1 MNKKFK
7 YYFIGWL
14 YELIVVISNICGV
27 LIPNIF
33 TAGNIDASKQ
43 SEWMR
48 FMMDYKKIL
57 EIPQYL
63 TFIVPTVLCVIYANS
78 KKEHHFIN
86 LPIVFSAIGTSGWG
100 LYAVEEIIMV
110 IVALNMGYHVN
121 VGYIFVS
128 SGLNILM
135 EALIT
140 FTLAYFI
147 TSTIHRKYV
156 LPDLYPEGHI
166 NKIKGVKQPSI
177 GFLFLVNYLSV
188 TLFPVVFL
196 LMIYLNLLDGTG
208 NPLDLNLLIMIGIIL
223 FFGLVITAAFS
234 SYFDKPILKLK
245 KRIELIEDGDYK
257 SKTRIV
263 TNDSFG
269 ELSDILNDMTESLD
283 AKTQKIY
290 EIQNSIVTGMA
301 TMVESRDNSTGGH
314 IKRTSDCVR
323 VFINELIKNPA
334 YSNLSE
340 IFCTSVIKAAPMHDL
355 GKIAVDDAIL
365 RKPGKFTDEEYE
377 KMKIHPEEGAK
388 IVEKVLSSV
397 EDEELKKIAINVA
410 HYHHEKWNGQG
421 YPCKIS
427 GESIPLESRIMAL
440 ADVFDALVSK
450 RCYKDSFT
458 YEKAFEIIK
467 DSLGS
472 HFDPK
477 LGEEFIKCRPQLEE
491 LYNSYE

>member
-7 YYFIGWL
+7 YNFIGWL
-14 YELIVVISNICGV
+14 YGLIVVISNICGV

-177 GFLFLVNYLSV
+177 RFLFLVNYLSV

-196 LMIYLNLLDGTG
+196 LMIYLKLLEGTET
-208 NPLDLNLLIMIGIIL
+208 PLDLYLLIMIGIIL

-340 IFCTSVIKAAPMHDL
+340 TFCTSVIKAAPMHDL

-388 IVEKVLSSV
+388 IVEKVLSSA

-427 GESIPLESRIMAL
+427 GEAIPLESRIMAL

-458 YEKAFEIIK
+458 YEKALEIIK